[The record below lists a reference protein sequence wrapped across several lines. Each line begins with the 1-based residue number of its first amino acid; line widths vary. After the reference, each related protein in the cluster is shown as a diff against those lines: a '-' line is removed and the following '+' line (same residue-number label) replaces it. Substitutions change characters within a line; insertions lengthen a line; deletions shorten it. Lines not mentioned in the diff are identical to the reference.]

1 MTKAR
6 DLANIIAGGFT
17 VDDLP
22 TLTETQIPNLSA
34 SKITSGTFAD
44 ARLSASSVTQHSTP
58 FDDNKLVNDISTLAL
73 RQASDEN
80 KSAYNTNSSSV
91 DVFQDATGIDTT
103 TNAFRNASEY
113 VNTISQVSKT
123 PYVFNMEGSS
133 ITNDGTGDTTG
144 ITVNQAID
152 AGGRSTTRAKFGSQ
166 SIHVNN
172 NSARTFHISASPL
185 IGSSDDFTFEM
196 FFHNAGFNDNTYS
209 SIFQLS
215 TSSEVENTYIYKVRS
230 GISGLFQAKMD
241 GDSGSASINSY
252 IGTTDDQWR
261 HVVVGRKNG
270 ALCLYIDG
278 SFVREVQSNTTAF
291 TAIKMGVG
299 AQITSYGWFDSM
311 RFSPNTALYNFGSS
325 SITVPTSALTDYVVD
340 NSSATGNFTST
351 NITAPSSVSSMGA
364 IITYQDQSGTNALNT
379 DIVLQLSADGGSN
392 YSTATLTA
400 LPDFSTG
407 IKMAKVNDLSVTAGT
422 SLKYKISFA
431 NQAQGT
437 KEARIRGVALQY

>member
-1 MTKAR
+1 MANYK
-6 DLANIIAGGFT
+6 DLRYAGFPASSIA
-17 VDDLP
+17 
-22 TLTETQIPNLSA
+22 
-34 SKITSGTFAD
+34 SGTFAD
-44 ARLSASSVTQHSTP
+44 ARIAASNVSQHATS
-58 FDDNKLVNDISTLAL
+58 FDDNKIVNDISTLAL
-73 RQASDEN
+73 RQASDQN
-80 KSAYNTNSSSV
+80 KSAYNTNSQSV
-91 DVFQDATGIDTT
+91 DVFQDSTGIDTT
-103 TNAFRNASEY
+103 TNAFRDASEY
-113 VNTISQVSKT
+113 VNTITQISKT

-144 ITVNQAID
+144 ITVDQAID
-152 AGGRSTTRAKFGSQ
+152 AGGRTTSLAKFGSQ
-166 SIHVNN
+166 SIHVNAS
-172 NSARTFHISASPL
+172 SARTFQISASPL
-185 IGSSDDFTFEM
+185 ISSSDNFTFEF
-196 FFHNAGFNDNTYS
+196 FFHNAGFNSNSYS

-230 GISGLFQAKMD
+230 GISGYFQAKMD

-252 IGTTDDQWR
+252 IGTNDNQWR
-261 HVVVGRKNG
+261 HVVVGRKNN

-278 SFVREVQSNTTAF
+278 NFVREVQSNTTAF
-291 TAIKMGVG
+291 TNVKMGIG
-299 AQITSYGWFDSM
+299 AGIPSYGYFDSM

-325 SITVPTSALTDYVVD
+325 SITVPTSALTDYLVD
-340 NSSATGNFTST
+340 SSNATGNFTGT

-407 IKMAKVNDLSVTAGT
+407 IKMAKVNDLAVTAGT